1 MMGFLSV
8 SWICFLVF
16 GAGAALPLTEDQPGG
31 SIDYSRF
38 PVVRAPP
45 VTPVLASDDAPAA
58 SDSAWRSSG
67 ASPRSGFSAVQQP
80 AAAPQ
85 QAPSG
90 SGAPSLSYQPSS
102 GSSSGGPLRRL
113 VSSGFPGHGVRLSH
127 PGVGAAGSS
136 SVGAYRPISS
146 SSAQPTGGASVGLN
160 PAAHRF
166 NIPSFAQPSLTSSV
180 GVNLD
185 PYSPIVSAGDSAAPS
200 SLDRP
205 VQAAPASSGLE
216 FPVYYFVAPPSSS
229 FHEDETPL
237 SWPQHPA
244 GLSSF
249 SPSGWM
255 PSRSFPVLGVWSSED
270 VSAKGVKQEAESEEV
285 SLVPSS
291 SYIVQSRNGYLRAR
305 EAVAHLSY
313 VPEQGEPQVIYYEVV
328 QRPEQ
333 PAAAPKAPVKGG
345 KKP

>member
-16 GAGAALPLTEDQPGG
+16 GAGAALPLTEGDQPGG

-85 QAPSG
+85 QAP
-90 SGAPSLSYQPSS
+90 
-102 GSSSGGPLRRL
+102 
-113 VSSGFPGHGVRLSH
+113 
-127 PGVGAAGSS
+127 S

>member
-1 MMGFLSV
+1 MLHSV
-8 SWICFLVF
+8 SWICLLFLS
-16 GAGAALPLTEDQPGG
+16 AAAA
-31 SIDYSRF
+31 F
-38 PVVRAPP
+38 P
-45 VTPVLASDDAPAA
+45 ASKD
-58 SDSAWRSSG
+58 DSAWSSSG
-67 ASPRSGFSAVQQP
+67 ASPRSGLSRPPVPALQNEASAIQQP

-85 QAPSG
+85 QAPTANQAPSS
-90 SGAPSLSYQPSS
+90 SGAPSLSYQPSFA
-102 GSSSGGPLRRL
+102 SSSRRPFRSPAARP

>member
-16 GAGAALPLTEDQPGG
+16 GAGAALPLTEG
-31 SIDYSRF
+31 
-38 PVVRAPP
+38 
-45 VTPVLASDDAPAA
+45 
-58 SDSAWRSSG
+58 DSAWRSSG

-85 QAPSG
+85 QAPSS
-90 SGAPSLSYQPSS
+90 SGAPSLRYQPSS
-102 GSSSGGPLRRL
+102 GSSSGGPLRRP

-244 GLSSF
+244 GFSF